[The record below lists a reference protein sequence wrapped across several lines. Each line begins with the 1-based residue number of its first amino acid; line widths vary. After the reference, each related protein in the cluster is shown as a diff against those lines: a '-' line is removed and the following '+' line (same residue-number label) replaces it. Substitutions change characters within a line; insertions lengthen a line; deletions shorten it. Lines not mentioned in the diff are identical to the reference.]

1 MNELRGGAQLLSLK
15 PFTLV
20 CGHYGCGKTNLS
32 LNLAVDLAKSGKQV
46 SLVDLDIVN
55 PYFRSSDY
63 RRVAE
68 GAGVR
73 VIAPGYA
80 GSTLDSPALPAEIFS
95 VFESPG
101 HVIFDVGGDDVGATA
116 LGRFA
121 PKIQKI
127 DYELLY
133 VVNKYRPN
141 TAEAAGAE
149 ELLREIE
156 AASRLKAT
164 GVVNNS
170 HLMVFTEAET
180 IRASLPYAEQTARE
194 LGLPLRFTTAP
205 ENVAAALGD
214 VENLYPVKIYVKTPW
229 ME

>member
-1 MNELRGGAQLLSLK
+1 MVELK
-15 PFTLV
+15 PFTLI

-55 PYFRSSDY
+55 PYFRSSDF
-63 RRVAE
+63 RAVAE
-68 GAGVR
+68 EAGVR

-95 VFESPG
+95 VFESTG
-101 HVIFDVGGDDVGATA
+101 WVIFDVGGDDVGATA

-121 PKIQKI
+121 PKIAQK
-127 DYELLY
+127 DYDLLY
-133 VVNKYRPN
+133 VVNKYRPI

-170 HLMVFTEAET
+170 HLMQLTEPET
-180 IRASLPYAEQTARE
+180 IRAGVPYAEQTARE

-205 ENVAAALGD
+205 EAVAAELGD

>member
-1 MNELRGGAQLLSLK
+1 MNELRGGTQLLSLK

-68 GAGVR
+68 EAGVR

-170 HLMVFTEAET
+170 HLMGFTEAET

-229 ME
+229 MD

>member
-1 MNELRGGAQLLSLK
+1 
-15 PFTLV
+15 
-20 CGHYGCGKTNLS
+20 
-32 LNLAVDLAKSGKQV
+32 VDLAKSGKQV

-68 GAGVR
+68 EAGVR

-95 VFESPG
+95 VFEAPG

-170 HLMVFTEAET
+170 HLMGFTEAET

-194 LGLPLRFTTAP
+194 LWLPLRFTTAP

-229 ME
+229 MD

>member
-1 MNELRGGAQLLSLK
+1 MLSLK

-170 HLMVFTEAET
+170 HLMGFTEAET
-180 IRASLPYAEQTARE
+180 IRTSLPYAEQTARE

-205 ENVAAALGD
+205 ESVAAALGD